1 MIYAATL
8 ALGFL
13 AGGQLPGS
21 SVMRGSSAVM
31 QATEVCDATSNCGH
45 AEIPCSCRNWQS
57 HMAAALIL
65 SR

>member
-31 QATEVCDATSNCGH
+31 QATEVCDADTNCGH
-45 AEIPCSCRNWQS
+45 PRSPQACRAAGASIPTLLLPS
-57 HMAAALIL
+57 
-65 SR
+65 